1 MTCFT
6 PGTPIAT
13 PRGPVMAEDLR
24 PGDTVITRD
33 NGLSRV
39 IWTDRRSI
47 DYVTLQAAPHLR
59 PVLLR
64 RGSLGEGLPASDMMV
79 APNQRILV
87 DSDRTALSFADHHAL
102 VAAKHLVNNRTV
114 SRVPMLGVTY
124 IHVMC
129 AQHEIVLANGCW
141 CELFQPADISLNGL
155 GNAQRN
161 ELAEI
166 FPALSPNY
174 RLCDSQPMGP
184 IH

>member
-33 NGLSRV
+33 NGLRRI
-39 IWTDRRSI
+39 IWTDRRTV
-47 DYVTLQAAPHLR
+47 DYAALQAAPHLR

-64 RGSLGEGLPASDMMV
+64 RGSLGDGLPATDMMV

-87 DSDRTALSFADHHAL
+87 ESDRTALCFADHLAL

-114 SRVPMLGVTY
+114 QSVPMLGVTY
-124 IHVMC
+124 IHAMC
-129 AQHEIVLANGCW
+129 AEHEMVLANGCW

-161 ELAEI
+161 ELGEI

-174 RLCDSQPMGP
+174 RLCDSQPTGP